1 MQRMEPASEEPRAG
15 VNRLVAPRSGVLGDV
30 VAGAGLGLLLGVV
43 VGLATSPVVAIV
55 VGALVSL
62 LAVFL
67 GLESRGESKL
77 AIVAKV
83 QINGLRIGT
92 FGLAAVAG
100 VLLGQWVRVNNP
112 IAQPPQQQLARWQ
125 QAFPDNPVLAAQLM
139 VHERTGITPAELKFD
154 KDAAATPVAAA
165 SDAGALRPGLMA
177 TAVKANLCADLAP
190 RRFGGRVASTL
201 EAWVDEKGPYRVVA
215 ERIAQ
220 LPAAQQAGALEAAHL
235 LVCELGRDT
244 AAPSGRN
251 TSPTASGAGR

>member
-1 MQRMEPASEEPRAG
+1 MAQERSHRSEPHYF
-15 VNRLVAPRSGVLGDV
+15 
-30 VAGAGLGLLLGVV
+30 VAGLVMITVL
-43 VGLATSPVVAIV
+43 V

-139 VHERTGITPAELKFD
+139 GFTHWRTMLREVLP
-154 KDAAATPVAAA
+154 
-165 SDAGALRPGLMA
+165 GALA
-177 TAVKANLCADLAP
+177 TVFALCLTSFAVALIL
-190 RRFGGRVASTL
+190 GGGPWATTL
-201 EAWVDEKGPYRVVA
+201 ELAIYQAVRFDFDLGH
-215 ERIAQ
+215 
-220 LPAAQQAGALEAAHL
+220 AAGLALVQAKRSSA
-235 LVCELGRDT
+235 
-244 AAPSGRN
+244 
-251 TSPTASGAGR
+251 

>member
-1 MQRMEPASEEPRAG
+1 MRRMEPVSEAPRPG

-30 VAGAGLGLLLGVV
+30 LSGTGLGLLLGLVL
-43 VGLATSPVVAIV
+43 GLATSPVVAIV

-83 QINGLRIGT
+83 QINGVRIGT

-139 VHERTGITPAELKFD
+139 VHERTGLTPAALQFD
-154 KDAAATPVAAA
+154 KAAVATPVSAA

-177 TAVKANLCADLAP
+177 TAVKASLCADLAP

-215 ERIAQ
+215 ERIAR
-220 LPAAQQAGALEAAHL
+220 LPDAQQASALEAAHL
-235 LVCELGRDT
+235 LVCELGRDDV
-244 AAPSGRN
+244 AASAPN
-251 TSPTASGAGR
+251 LSPAASGASR